1 MSIAGRLSSRKLLI
15 GGAILGLVALGAGA
29 LLWPSSSQQIADASF
44 LSPLPP
50 RPPEPGKPLRA
61 AFSPEPATPVV
72 EGKLAN
78 PAFTAPASDPL
89 KPNEPDLR
97 LVDASPFGPLP
108 RIAEDGR
115 KPVEAY
121 ARPYE
126 RAGNQPKIA
135 ILVTGLGQQTD
146 ATNASFHLPGAIS
159 LMFSPYAED
168 LPVYFERARLAG
180 HEVLLELPMEP
191 SDYPSSDPGPHTLRA
206 SGTVDANIERLNW
219 VLARAPGYFAVAG
232 QGGAFAGS
240 QEAEP
245 IMQALATKG
254 LGMIEINGNGLAA
267 TSGAAGLTYLTAS
280 DWIDSTPSAE
290 AIDQALAELEAKA
303 EAEGYALGVAEA
315 YPITLK
321 RLVEWSTDLAARGI
335 ALVPVSAILLE
346 TSSSAVVNDQAPN
359 LAQSRN

>member
-1 MSIAGRLSSRKLLI
+1 MSIAGRSSSRKLLI
-15 GGAILGLVALGAGA
+15 WGSAFCLIALGMGV
-29 LLWPSSSQQIADASF
+29 LLWPSPRTQLADASF
-44 LSPLPP
+44 LAPMPP

-61 AFSPEPATPVV
+61 AFSPDPTTPVV

-78 PAFTAPASDPL
+78 PAFTAPALDPL

-115 KPVEAY
+115 QPVETY

-126 RAGNQPKIA
+126 LADNQPKIA
-135 ILVTGLGQQTD
+135 ILVTGLGQQAD

-168 LPVYFERARLAG
+168 LPAYFERARLAG

-191 SDYPSSDPGPHTLRA
+191 PDYPSSDPGPHTLRA
-206 SGTVDANIERLNW
+206 SGTVDANIERLHW

-254 LGMIEINGNGLAA
+254 VGMIEINGDGLAA
-267 TSGAAGLTYLTAS
+267 TSKTAGLTYLTAS

-290 AIDQALAELEAKA
+290 AIDQALAGLEAKA
-303 EAEGYALGVAEA
+303 QAEGLALGVAEA

-321 RLVEWSTDLAARGI
+321 RLVDWSSDLAERGI

-346 TSSSAVVNDQAPN
+346 TSRSAGVNDQAPN
-359 LAQSRN
+359 LAQTRN